1 MLVKNSDAQGLEVV
15 CYLSTAFEQAV
26 TVHPCE
32 RVARTYRSVQLPAGI
47 LTAGPLGFL
56 ICGVSWLEI
65 SHFECV
71 CVSQSVVPDSL
82 QSHGL
87 QPTRLL
93 YLWNSPGENT
103 GVGCHSLLQGISPT
117 QGSDPDLLHCRQSF
131 TV

>member
-93 YLWNSPGENT
+93 YLWNSPGHNT
-103 GVGCHSLLQGISPT
+103 GVGSLSLL
-117 QGSDPDLLHCRQSF
+117 
-131 TV
+131 

>member
-26 TVHPCE
+26 TVHPFE
-32 RVARTYRSVQLPAGI
+32 RVARAYRSVQLLAGI

-71 CVSQSVVPDSL
+71 CVSQSVCPDSAIPWTADHQAPL
-82 QSHGL
+82 SVEFS
-87 QPTRLL
+87 RRE
-93 YLWNSPGENT
+93 Y
-103 GVGCHSLLQGISPT
+103 
-117 QGSDPDLLHCRQSF
+117 
-131 TV
+131 